1 MKKLKVSTYESSL
14 ILLCS
19 PLLDDETLVLPSSDA
34 EWDNWLSLAVL
45 NRIETQIFNSV
56 TRRNIP
62 VPKKIMQALAERAH
76 TVIEQNKK
84 RRTEAK
90 LLFAALEKEK
100 IPFIVLKGNALAQ
113 EIYQDLDYKQMND
126 FDLLFQSRDL
136 DKLEF
141 IYKQMDYLSAASL
154 DPNFRKQEKYS
165 HHWPPFF
172 SRNMHLFLGTHWN
185 LVSPFSKVKI
195 PAELLW
201 ESTEPFSFD
210 GQTLQRL
217 TKEIFLLHLC
227 VHLSPY
233 KLGLKELAD
242 LYNFVFFFEKK
253 IHWNEFLDLVE
264 KTRAEDSVYR
274 AFSILQSLF
283 QSASIDKIISSV
295 ESQVSKAIRKEIDIR
310 TQPPIK
316 ALYIRTGHV
325 SKIEKNFGFFS
336 LSDKPSEKAYF
347 LFKMWKNYLWAPW
360 EECFRLCH
368 EIPNPSWPKRII
380 YSCRS
385 INEINR
391 SFITDLGMKIYILVT
406 IQHHIE
412 LTKAI
417 FNKIIGK
424 PCDGIA
430 QKAEKLG
437 LALTDLKNL
446 SQVE

>member
-1 MKKLKVSTYESSL
+1 MKKLKVSGYESSL

-19 PLLDDETLVLPSSDA
+19 PLLEEETLVMPNTDE
-34 EWDNWLSLAVL
+34 EWANWLSLAVL
-45 NRIETQIFNSV
+45 NRIETQILNSI
-56 TRRNIP
+56 TRRNIS
-62 VPKKIMQALAERAH
+62 VPNKIMQVLAERAR

-84 RRTEAK
+84 RRAEAK
-90 LLFAALEKEK
+90 RLFTVLENEK

-126 FDLLFQSRDL
+126 FDLLFQSKDL
-136 DKLEF
+136 DKLEV

-185 LVSPFSKVKI
+185 LASPFSKVKI
-195 PAELLW
+195 PCEILW
-201 ESTEPFSFD
+201 KNTESFSFD
-210 GQTLQRL
+210 GQILQRL
-217 TKEIFLLHLC
+217 AKEAFLLHLC

-242 LYNFVFFFEKK
+242 LYNFIFFFEKQ
-253 IHWNEFLDLVE
+253 IHWDEFLNLAQQ
-264 KTRAEDSVYR
+264 TGAEDNVYR

-283 QSASIDKIISSV
+283 QSAAIDKIISSV
-295 ESQVSKAIRKEIDIR
+295 ESQVSNTTLKEINIR

-368 EIPNPSWPKRII
+368 EIPNPSWPKRLI
-380 YSCRS
+380 YSWRS
-385 INEINR
+385 IREINR
-391 SFITDLGMKIYILVT
+391 SFITDLGLKVYILVT

-424 PCDGIA
+424 PCEGIA

-437 LALTDLKNL
+437 LALSDLKNL

>member
-1 MKKLKVSTYESSL
+1 MKKLKVSSYESSL
-14 ILLCS
+14 IVLCS
-19 PLLDDETLVLPSSDA
+19 PLLDDEELMLPNLDQ
-34 EWDNWLSLAVL
+34 EWKNWLSLAVL
-45 NRIETQIFNSV
+45 NRIETQVFNSL
-56 TRRNIP
+56 TRRNIA
-62 VPKKIMQALAERAH
+62 VPKNVMQALAERAH
-76 TVIEQNKK
+76 TVIEQNRK

-90 LLFAALEKEK
+90 LLFATLEKER

-126 FDLLFQSRDL
+126 FDLLFQPKDL
-136 DKLEF
+136 DKLEI
-141 IYKQMDYLSAASL
+141 IYKKMDYLSAASL
-154 DPNFRKQEKYS
+154 DPKFRKQEKYS

-195 PAELLW
+195 PDEALW
-201 ESTEPFSFD
+201 KNVESFTFD
-210 GQTLQRL
+210 GQNLQRL
-217 TKEIFLLHLC
+217 GKENFLLHLC

-242 LYNFVFFFEKK
+242 LYNFIFYFEKQIRWDDFIK
-253 IHWNEFLDLVE
+253 LVQG
-264 KTRAEDSVYR
+264 TNAEDSTYR

-283 QSASIDKIISSV
+283 QSAIIDKVISAI
-295 ESQVSKAIRKEIDIR
+295 ESTVSKSIRSEVRVR

-368 EIPNPSWPKRII
+368 EIPNPSLLKRLV

-385 INEINR
+385 IREINR
-391 SFITDLGMKIYILVT
+391 SFITDLGLKVYVLVT
-406 IQHHIE
+406 LQHHIE

-417 FNKIIGK
+417 FNKLIGK
-424 PCDGIA
+424 PCEGIA
-430 QKAEKLG
+430 QKANKLG